1 MLYEAA
7 HWNLEEPR
15 PPKEE
20 ALSEPR
26 LARYLEGWG
35 RPGDTAVLAVDFDG
49 GRRLGAAWYRLM
61 TSEEP
66 GYGYVD
72 DNTPEIALAV
82 VPDHRGRGVGGALLR
97 ELREA
102 ARSQGYG
109 ALSLSVEKGNP
120 ALGLYE
126 RNGFVKLFE
135 TEDAWTMRAE
145 HSTGQA

>member
-1 MLYEAA
+1 M
-7 HWNLEEPR
+7 EEV
-15 PPKEE
+15 
-20 ALSEPR
+20 LSKPE

-35 RPGDTAVLAVDFDG
+35 RQGDTAVLAVDLDG

-72 DNTPEIALAV
+72 DQTPEIALAV

-97 ELREA
+97 KLREA
-102 ARSQGYG
+102 ARSQGYN
-109 ALSLSVEKGNP
+109 ALSLSVEKDNP

-135 TEDAWTMRAE
+135 TEDAWTMRANL
-145 HSTGQA
+145 SADQA

>member
-1 MLYEAA
+1 M
-7 HWNLEEPR
+7 EEV
-15 PPKEE
+15 
-20 ALSEPR
+20 LSKPE

-35 RPGDTAVLAVDFDG
+35 RQGDTAVLAVDLDG

-72 DNTPEIALAV
+72 DQTPEIALAV

-102 ARSQGYG
+102 ARSQGYN
-109 ALSLSVEKGNP
+109 ALSLGVEKGNP

-135 TEDAWTMRAE
+135 TEDARTMRANL
-145 HSTGQA
+145 SADQA